1 MAKKYHEHFSPEF
14 THLKT
19 IFTIFPD
26 NFLPHP
32 SFIQD
37 TFGAY

>member
-19 IFTIFPD
+19 IFTIVSD

-32 SFIQD
+32 SFIQAK
-37 TFGAY
+37 FEAL